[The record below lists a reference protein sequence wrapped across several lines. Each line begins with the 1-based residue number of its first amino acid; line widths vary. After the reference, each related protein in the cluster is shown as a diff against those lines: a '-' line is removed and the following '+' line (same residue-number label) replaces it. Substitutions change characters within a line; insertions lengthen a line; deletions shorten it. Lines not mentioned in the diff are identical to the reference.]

1 MEIFTADSVAAK
13 LLAVLIKMWPFVL
26 IIAVASAA
34 VWLFQSFSKQD
45 PVSKIPLVGDD
56 IEDEGTRRMRFAK
69 GAKHVYQEG
78 YRKFKNGLF
87 RVSSPRESTVIVVS
101 PHFLKELSALP
112 DDQLSFHGALK
123 EKMQS
128 RFTHITVDIPV
139 VPHIVRNELTPALSR
154 LNPII
159 AEEVAMAFQDELPPC
174 KEFTRVPINRALW
187 RIVAKVS
194 GRFFVGAELARSEE
208 YMDMSINYT
217 LEIAGAVK
225 GIAAIKPDEREA
237 KAPSLPQLLQLQN
250 RRKRTLEF
258 IRPLIAARK
267 KAMAEDIDYQPP
279 DDMIQWILNG
289 ETKYGKLSVEDL
301 AELQLF
307 LIFAAIHTTTMT
319 TINAFYTLA
328 AMPEIVPEIR
338 DEIRA
343 VLMEHGT
350 FSTPALQKME
360 KLDSFLREVMR
371 VYPLSWSTFQRK
383 VHKPI
388 TLSNGQFIP
397 AGAILEIPAHSIVHD
412 PERFDRPDEFD
423 AFRHYRAH
431 HEASL
436 GAEKKAGS
444 GAANQMVSTS
454 LNNLPFGYGRLAC
467 PGRFFASNEIKM
479 IVARAILDYDIQLAD
494 GATERYPNIEYNE
507 ANIPDPSKELMFK
520 RIPI

>member
-1 MEIFTADSVAAK
+1 MGTFAIDSIATRLLAVPTKIWPFLLITIAVSAAK
-13 LLAVLIKMWPFVL
+13 LLFEAFLKH
-26 IIAVASAA
+26 
-34 VWLFQSFSKQD
+34 D
-45 PVSKIPLVGDD
+45 PISEIPLVDGD
-56 IEDEGTRRMRFAK
+56 IKDEATRRMKFAK
-69 GAKHVYQEG
+69 GAKHVYREG
-78 YRKFKNGLF
+78 YRKFRNGLF
-87 RVSSPRESTVIVVS
+87 RVSSPRESPVVVVS
-101 PHFLKELSALP
+101 PHFLKELNALP
-112 DDQLSFHGALK
+112 DDHVSFHGALK

-159 AEEVAMAFQDELPPC
+159 AEEVATAFRDELPAC
-174 KEFTRVPINRALW
+174 KDFTRVPINRTLW

-194 GRFFVGAELARSEE
+194 GRFFAGAELARTEE

-225 GIAAIKPDEREA
+225 GIAAIKPDERET

-279 DDMIQWILNG
+279 DDMMQWILNS
-289 ETKYGKLSVEDL
+289 EAKYGNLSVEDL
-301 AELQLF
+301 AEIQLF

-319 TINAFYTLA
+319 TINTFYTLA
-328 AMPEIVPEIR
+328 AMPDIVPELR

-343 VLMEHGT
+343 VLLEHGE
-350 FSTPALQKME
+350 FSGLALQKLE

-371 VYPLSWSTFQRK
+371 VYPLSWSSFQRK
-383 VHKPI
+383 VYKPI
-388 TLSNGQFIP
+388 ILSNGQFIP
-397 AGAILEIPAHSIVHD
+397 AGAIIEIPGHSIVHD

-423 AFRHYRAH
+423 AFRHSRARH
-431 HEASL
+431 AEGL
-436 GAEKKAGS
+436 DGEKKAGA
-444 GAANQMVSTS
+444 GAANQVVSTS
-454 LNNLPFGYGRLAC
+454 LNNLPFGYGKLAC
-467 PGRFFASNEIKM
+467 PGRFFAVNEIKM
-479 IVARAILDYDIQLAD
+479 IVARAILDYDIQLTD

-507 ANIPDPSKELMFK
+507 ANIPDPTKDLMFK
-520 RIPI
+520 RVPI

>member
-1 MEIFTADSVAAK
+1 
-13 LLAVLIKMWPFVL
+13 
-26 IIAVASAA
+26 
-34 VWLFQSFSKQD
+34 
-45 PVSKIPLVGDD
+45 
-56 IEDEGTRRMRFAK
+56 
-69 GAKHVYQEG
+69 
-78 YRKFKNGLF
+78 
-87 RVSSPRESTVIVVS
+87 
-101 PHFLKELSALP
+101 
-112 DDQLSFHGALK
+112 
-123 EKMQS
+123 MQS
-128 RFTHITVDIPV
+128 RYTHITVDIPI
-139 VPHIVRNELTPALSR
+139 VPSIVRNELTPALNR

-159 AEEVAMAFQDELPPC
+159 AEEVVMAFQDELPPC
-174 KEFTRVPINRALW
+174 KDFTRVPINRALW

-194 GRFFVGAELARSEE
+194 GRFFAGAELARSEE
-208 YMDMSINYT
+208 YMDMSVNYT

-225 GIAAIKPDEREA
+225 GIAAIKPEERMA

-267 KAMAEDIDYQPP
+267 KAMAEDIDYQAP

-289 ETKYGKLSVEDL
+289 ENKYGKLSVEEL
-301 AELQLF
+301 AEIQLF

-328 AMPEIVPEIR
+328 AMPQIVPEIR

-343 VLMEHGT
+343 VLMEHGE

-371 VYPLSWSTFQRK
+371 VYPLSLSTFQRK
-383 VHKPI
+383 VYKPI

-397 AGAILEIPAHSIVHD
+397 AGVIIEIPAHSIVHD

-423 AFRHYRAH
+423 AFRHYRARRN
-431 HEASL
+431 ASVVSPDGEKRAP
-436 GAEKKAGS
+436 GA
-444 GAANQMVSTS
+444 GAAAHQMVSTS
-454 LNNLPFGYGRLAC
+454 LNNLPFGYGRQAC
-467 PGRFFASNEIKM
+467 PGRFFAANEIKM
-479 IVARAILDYDIQLAD
+479 IVARAILDYEIQLAD

-520 RIPI
+520 RVPI

>member
-1 MEIFTADSVAAK
+1 MAIFGADSVAAK
-13 LLAVLIKMWPFVL
+13 LVAVPIKTWPLVLIAAVALAVVRF
-26 IIAVASAA
+26 
-34 VWLFQSFSKQD
+34 FQSFLKQD
-45 PVSKIPLVGDD
+45 PISKIPLIGDD
-56 IEDEGTRRMRFAK
+56 IEDEDMRRMMFAK
-69 GAKHVYQEG
+69 GAKHVYHAG

-101 PHFLKELSALP
+101 PHFMRELSALP
-112 DDQLSFHGALK
+112 DDQVSFHGALE

-139 VPHIVRNELTPALSR
+139 VPSIVRNELTPALNR

-159 AEEVAMAFQDELPPC
+159 AEEVVMAFQDELPPC
-174 KEFTRVPINRALW
+174 KDFTRVPINRALW

-194 GRFFVGAELARSEE
+194 GRFLAGAELARSEE

-217 LEIAGAVK
+217 LEIAEAVK
-225 GIAAIKPDEREA
+225 AIAAIKPEEREA

-267 KAMAEDIDYQPP
+267 KAMAEDIDYQAP
-279 DDMIQWILNG
+279 DDMIQWIFNG
-289 ETKYGKLSVEDL
+289 GAKYGNLSVEKL
-301 AELQLF
+301 AEIQLF

-328 AMPEIVPEIR
+328 AMPEIVPEMR

-343 VLMEHGT
+343 VLQGHGN

-371 VYPLSWSTFQRK
+371 VYPLSLSTFQRK
-383 VHKPI
+383 VYKPI
-388 TLSNGQFIP
+388 TLSNGQFVP
-397 AGAILEIPAHSIVHD
+397 AGVIIEIPAHSIVHD

-423 AFRHYRAH
+423 AFRHYRARN
-431 HEASL
+431 ASVASP
-436 GAEKKAGS
+436 GGEKKAPGA
-444 GAANQMVSTS
+444 GAAAHQMVSTS
-454 LNNLPFGYGRLAC
+454 LNNLPFGYGRQAC
-467 PGRFFASNEIKM
+467 PGRFFAANEIKM
-479 IVARAILDYDIQLAD
+479 IVARAILDYEIQLVD
-494 GATERYPNIEYNE
+494 GATERYPNIEYHE
-507 ANIPDPSKELMFK
+507 ANIPDP
-520 RIPI
+520 

>member
-1 MEIFTADSVAAK
+1 MAMFGADSIAAK
-13 LLAVLIKMWPFVL
+13 LLAVPMKMWPFIL
-26 IIAVASAA
+26 IAVVAFAA
-34 VWLFQSFSKQD
+34 VRLFQSLSKQD
-45 PVSKIPLVGDD
+45 PISKIPLVGGE
-56 IEDEGTRRMRFAK
+56 IEDESTRRMIFAK
-69 GAKHVYQEG
+69 GAKQVYQEG

-101 PHFLKELSALP
+101 PHFMKELSALP

-123 EKMQS
+123 E
-128 RFTHITVDIPV
+128 V
-139 VPHIVRNELTPALSR
+139 NR

-174 KEFTRVPINRALW
+174 KDLTRVPINRALW

-194 GRFFVGAELARSEE
+194 GRFFAGAELARSEE

-225 GIAAIKPDEREA
+225 GIAAIKPEERAA

-267 KAMAEDIDYQPP
+267 KAMAEDIDYQAP

-289 ETKYGKLSVEDL
+289 EGKYGKLSVEEL
-301 AELQLF
+301 AEIQLF

-328 AMPEIVPEIR
+328 AMPEIAPEMR

-343 VLMEHGT
+343 VLMEHGE

-371 VYPLSWSTFQRK
+371 VYPLSLSTFQRK
-383 VHKPI
+383 VYRPI
-388 TLSNGQFIP
+388 TLSSGQFIP
-397 AGAILEIPAHSIVHD
+397 AGAIIEIPAHSIVHD
-412 PERFDRPDEFD
+412 PERFDRPGEFD
-423 AFRHYRAH
+423 AFRHCRARRSAGV
-431 HEASL
+431 ASPD
-436 GAEKKAGS
+436 GGKKAPGA
-444 GAANQMVSTS
+444 GGAAANQMVSTS

-467 PGRFFASNEIKM
+467 PGRFFAANEIKM
-479 IVARAILDYDIQLAD
+479 IVARAILDYEIQLAD
-494 GATERYPNIEYNE
+494 GAAERYPNIEYNE

-520 RIPI
+520 RVPI

>member
-1 MEIFTADSVAAK
+1 M
-13 LLAVLIKMWPFVL
+13 L
-26 IIAVASAA
+26 II
-34 VWLFQSFSKQD
+34 
-45 PVSKIPLVGDD
+45 
-56 IEDEGTRRMRFAK
+56 
-69 GAKHVYQEG
+69 
-78 YRKFKNGLF
+78 
-87 RVSSPRESTVIVVS
+87 
-101 PHFLKELSALP
+101 
-112 DDQLSFHGALK
+112 
-123 EKMQS
+123 
-128 RFTHITVDIPV
+128 VD
-139 VPHIVRNELTPALSR
+139 R

-174 KEFTRVPINRALW
+174 KDFTRVPINRALW

-194 GRFFVGAELARSEE
+194 GRFFAGAELARSKE

-225 GIAAIKPDEREA
+225 GIAAIKPEEREA

-267 KAMAEDIDYQPP
+267 KAMAEDIDYQAP
-279 DDMIQWILNG
+279 DDMIQWILNS
-289 ETKYGKLSVEDL
+289 ETKYGKLSVEEL
-301 AELQLF
+301 AEVQLF

-319 TINAFYTLA
+319 TINSFYTLA
-328 AMPEIVPEIR
+328 AMPEIVPELR

-343 VLMEHGT
+343 VLMEHGN

-383 VHKPI
+383 VYKPI

-397 AGAILEIPAHSIVHD
+397 AGVIIEIPAHSIVHD

-423 AFRHYRAH
+423 AFRHFRARRD
-431 HEASL
+431 ASL
-436 GAEKKAGS
+436 GAEKKAGA

-454 LNNLPFGYGRLAC
+454 LNNLPFGYGRQAC
-467 PGRFFASNEIKM
+467 PGRFFAANEIKM
-479 IVARAILDYDIQLAD
+479 IVARAVLDYDIQLAD

-507 ANIPDPSKELMFK
+507 AVSLSSPSPLVSDCGVLPCNIP
-520 RIPI
+520 R

>member
-1 MEIFTADSVAAK
+1 M
-13 LLAVLIKMWPFVL
+13 KMWPFVL
-26 IIAVASAA
+26 IAVVAFAA
-34 VWLFQSFSKQD
+34 VRLFQYLLKQD
-45 PVSKIPLVGDD
+45 PISKIPLVGDD
-56 IEDEGTRRMRFAK
+56 IEDEGMRRMTFAK
-69 GAKHVYQEG
+69 GAKHVYQAG
-78 YRKFKNGLF
+78 YRKFKNGMF
-87 RVSSPRESTVIVVS
+87 RVSSPR
-101 PHFLKELSALP
+101 
-112 DDQLSFHGALK
+112 D
-123 EKMQS
+123 
-128 RFTHITVDIPV
+128 
-139 VPHIVRNELTPALSR
+139 R

-159 AEEVAMAFQDELPPC
+159 AEEVVMAFQDELPPC
-174 KEFTRVPINRALW
+174 KDFTRVPINRALW

-194 GRFFVGAELARSEE
+194 GRFFAGAELARSEE

-225 GIAAIKPDEREA
+225 GIAAITPEEREA
-237 KAPSLPQLLQLQN
+237 KAPTLPQLLQLQN

-267 KAMAEDIDYQPP
+267 KAMAEDIDYQAP

-289 ETKYGKLSVEDL
+289 DAKYGKLSVEEL
-301 AELQLF
+301 AEIQLF

-328 AMPEIVPEIR
+328 AMPNIVPEMR

-343 VLMEHGT
+343 VLKEHGN

-383 VHKPI
+383 VYKPI

-397 AGAILEIPAHSIVHD
+397 AGVILEIPAHSIVHD

-423 AFRHYRAH
+423 ALRHYRARH
-431 HEASL
+431 NATSVA
-436 GAEKKAGS
+436 GPDGEKKAP
-444 GAANQMVSTS
+444 GAAGAAAHQMVSTS
-454 LNNLPFGYGRLAC
+454 LNNLPFGYGRQAC
-467 PGRFFASNEIKM
+467 PGRFFAANEIKM
-479 IVARAILDYDIQLAD
+479 IVARAILDYEIQLAD

-520 RIPI
+520 RVPI

>member
-1 MEIFTADSVAAK
+1 M
-13 LLAVLIKMWPFVL
+13 VL
-26 IIAVASAA
+26 
-34 VWLFQSFSKQD
+34 
-45 PVSKIPLVGDD
+45 
-56 IEDEGTRRMRFAK
+56 
-69 GAKHVYQEG
+69 
-78 YRKFKNGLF
+78 
-87 RVSSPRESTVIVVS
+87 
-101 PHFLKELSALP
+101 
-112 DDQLSFHGALK
+112 
-123 EKMQS
+123 
-128 RFTHITVDIPV
+128 
-139 VPHIVRNELTPALSR
+139 
-154 LNPII
+154 
-159 AEEVAMAFQDELPPC
+159 AFQDELPPC
-174 KEFTRVPINRALW
+174 KDFTRVPINRALW

-194 GRFFVGAELARSEE
+194 GRFFAGAELAHSEE

-225 GIAAIKPDEREA
+225 GIAAIKPQEREA

-267 KAMAEDIDYQPP
+267 KAMAEDIDYQAP

-289 ETKYGKLSVEDL
+289 QTKYGELSVEEL
-301 AELQLF
+301 AEIQLF

-343 VLMEHGT
+343 VLQEHGT

-397 AGAILEIPAHSIVHD
+397 AGVIIEIPAHSIVHD
-412 PERFDRPDEFD
+412 PERFDRPHEFD
-423 AFRHYRAH
+423 AFRHSRARN
-431 HEASL
+431 ASSVAT
-436 GAEKKAGS
+436 GPGGEKKAP
-444 GAANQMVSTS
+444 GAAGAAAHQMVSTS
-454 LNNLPFGYGRLAC
+454 LNNLPFGYGRQAC
-467 PGRFFASNEIKM
+467 PGRYFASNEIKM
-479 IVARAILDYDIQLAD
+479 IVARAILDYEIQLVD

-507 ANIPDPSKELMFK
+507 AVSLFSPWQRLSFLSYTTAGCCGATCSCELK
-520 RIPI
+520 LEADYRPLLRIFPTRPRN